1 MPADRRPEE
10 AMSPHARSSWLP
22 LLVLLG
28 VALLTTAPRCTKQG
42 RLYVLAEGSALSE
55 GCFEGPCLCPISI
68 TTDLVGSFRLE
79 ELPTMGPGPN
89 RLFSVKDLSISVGSD
104 PAPRE
109 IRGGGLYQNDPVNG
123 TQQLDLELSFDGGSL
138 RDFGSGLVEDVA
150 GFPEIDIEVR
160 EGLACFDTR
169 LRLRALP
176 FDLTCWAS
184 DHCSAD
190 AFCRTR
196 PGLCGAFGI
205 CSPRGDACPTVWD
218 PVCGCDG
225 VTYGN
230 ECEAGLAG
238 VSVAT
243 VGPCSGS

>member
-1 MPADRRPEE
+1 MALG
-10 AMSPHARSSWLP
+10 ARSSSLT
-22 LLVLLG
+22 LLALLG
-28 VALLTTAPRCTKQG
+28 VALTATAPRCTNQG
-42 RLYVLAEGSALSE
+42 RLYVLAEESSFSE
-55 GCFEGPCLCPISI
+55 GCFDGLCLCPVWM

-89 RLFSVKDLSISVGSD
+89 RLFSVSDLRISVG
-104 PAPRE
+104 PGPVPRE
-109 IRGGGLYQNDPVNG
+109 IRGEGLYQNDPVSR
-123 TQQLDLELSFDGGSL
+123 TQQLDLELRFDGGSP
-138 RDFGSGLVEDVA
+138 RSFSSGLVEDSV
-150 GFPEIDIEVR
+150 GFPEIDIEVS
-160 EGLACFDTR
+160 EGLTCFDTR

-176 FDLTCWAS
+176 FDLTCWVN

-196 PGLCGAFGI
+196 PGHCGALGI

-243 VGPCSGS
+243 VGPCSRP

>member
-1 MPADRRPEE
+1 V
-10 AMSPHARSSWLP
+10 W
-22 LLVLLG
+22 
-28 VALLTTAPRCTKQG
+28 
-42 RLYVLAEGSALSE
+42 
-55 GCFEGPCLCPISI
+55 I
-68 TTDLVGSFRLE
+68 TDDLVGSFRLK
-79 ELPTMGPGPN
+79 ELPVLAPGPN
-89 RLFSVKDLSISVGSD
+89 RLFSVNDLRIGVG
-104 PAPRE
+104 PGPGPRK
-109 IRGGGLYQNDPVNG
+109 IRGEGLYQNDPVNL
-123 TQQLDLELSFDGGSL
+123 TQQLDLELRFDGGSP
-138 RDFGSGLVEDVA
+138 RSFGSGLVADSA
-150 GFPEIDIEVR
+150 GFPEIDIEVS

-176 FDLTCWAS
+176 FDLTCSAN

-190 AFCRTR
+190 AFCRTS
-196 PGLCGAFGI
+196 PGHCGALGI

-243 VGPCSGS
+243 AGPCSGP